1 MDSILTPKRV
11 EEIFEACLY
20 KDEYATDGLTHQLIS
35 IKGVVLSVY
44 FDYLPLAKHMLEIEN
59 MLRELPDEFKKF
71 SGGGWSF
78 LEACNDKHGNQWT
91 GIHQTMDKLFML
103 GMGIDK
109 VEYLLPREQWG
120 NFPGGMPYLV
130 ITSYS

>member
-1 MDSILTPKRV
+1 MTSALTPKRV

-20 KDEYATDGLTHQLIS
+20 GEDFATDGFTHQLMT
-35 IKGVVLSVY
+35 IKGVILSAN
-44 FDYLPLAKHMLEIEN
+44 FDYFLLAMHSLEIEN
-59 MLRELPDEFKKF
+59 MLRELPDEFKEF

-91 GIHQTMDKLFML
+91 SLHRVIDKLFML

-109 VEYLLPREQWG
+109 VEYLLPREQWSVL
-120 NFPGGMPYLV
+120 PGGMPYLV
-130 ITSYS
+130 ITSYH